1 MVVACAVIITA
12 NQLQGTKT
20 CLFSRVQLLM
30 NIGEEQDLRR
40 GDARLCRN
48 VLIRLHLALGAD
60 MGVEIA
66 AEQMSNI
73 TFVAVAK

>member
-1 MVVACAVIITA
+1 MACAVIIAA
-12 NQLQGTKT
+12 NQLQGAKT

-30 NIGEEQDLRR
+30 DIGQEQDLRR
-40 GDARLCRN
+40 GDAGLCRN

-60 MGVEIA
+60 VGIKIA

>member
-1 MVVACAVIITA
+1 MACAVIIAA
-12 NQLQGTKT
+12 NQLQGAKT

-30 NIGEEQDLRR
+30 NIGQEQDLRR

-48 VLIRLHLALGAD
+48 VLIRLHFALGAD
-60 MGVEIA
+60 VGIKIA